1 MTNHLIK
8 FFRSKIYTAIT
19 FLVMLLLIGVVG
31 FKIFAEYT
39 WIDALYMTVI
49 TITTVGYGEVH
60 PLDPSAKVFTV
71 FLILTSV
78 VIVGYA
84 LTVITEYILSKNN
97 LDELKQKKM
106 QKKIDALKGHIIICG
121 YGRNG
126 KQAATK
132 LIAYNKPFV
141 VIEKDRDIIDKF
153 ESELVPFVYG
163 NANEDEVLMLAGVD
177 RASTLISALPND
189 ADNLFVVLSAR
200 QMNKAMSIISRA
212 SQETSYKKLKLA
224 GANNVILPDNI
235 GGDHM
240 ASLVVVPDL
249 IEFIDNL
256 SIVGKS
262 NINIEEIAVD
272 KLYNTNQSIKT
283 IRDLDLRRKSGC
295 TVIGYKD
302 ANGEYVVNPEAD
314 QKLEINSKVIVIGRP
329 EQIVE
334 LNTIYNL
341 R

>member
-1 MTNHLIK
+1 MLI
-8 FFRSKIYTAIT
+8 T
-19 FLVMLLLIGVVG
+19 
-31 FKIFAEYT
+31 
-39 WIDALYMTVI
+39 
-49 TITTVGYGEVH
+49 
-60 PLDPSAKVFTV
+60 
-71 FLILTSV
+71 
-78 VIVGYA
+78 
-84 LTVITEYILSKNN
+84 
-97 LDELKQKKM
+97 
-106 QKKIDALKGHIIICG
+106 
-121 YGRNG
+121 
-126 KQAATK
+126 
-132 LIAYNKPFV
+132 
-141 VIEKDRDIIDKF
+141 
-153 ESELVPFVYG
+153 
-163 NANEDEVLMLAGVD
+163 
-177 RASTLISALPND
+177 
-189 ADNLFVVLSAR
+189 
-200 QMNKAMSIISRA
+200 
-212 SQETSYKKLKLA
+212 KKLKLA

-302 ANGEYVVNPEAD
+302 AKGDYIVNPEAD
-314 QKLEINSKVIVIGRP
+314 QKLEVNSKVIVIGRP